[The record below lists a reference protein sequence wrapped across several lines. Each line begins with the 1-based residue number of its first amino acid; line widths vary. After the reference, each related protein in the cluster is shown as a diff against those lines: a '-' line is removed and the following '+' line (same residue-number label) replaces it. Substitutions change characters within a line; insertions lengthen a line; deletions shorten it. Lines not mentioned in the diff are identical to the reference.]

1 MGWAGKRNG
10 ELLPLIAFEGF
21 KVFLTVDQNLRYQ
34 QQLSRLGVAV
44 VVLVAPT
51 NRLVDL
57 VPLMPSVRTV
67 LEHIQPGDAVEV
79 GNER

>member
-10 ELLPLIAFEGF
+10 ELLLLITSEGF
-21 KVFLTVDQNLRYQ
+21 DVFLTVDQNLRHQ

-67 LEHIQPGDAVEV
+67 LERIQPGDAVEV

>member
-10 ELLPLIAFEGF
+10 ELLPLIASEGF
-21 KVFLTVDQNLRYQ
+21 EVFLTVDQNLRYQ

-51 NRLVDL
+51 NRLLDL
-57 VPLMPSVRTV
+57 VPLMPNVRRV
-67 LEHIQPGDAVEV
+67 LEHIQPGDVVEV